1 MGGGEQYQ
9 RGGVSKRNVMG
20 GTRAVNRLVQRPRPR
35 PRTGVPRVASLG
47 SALSSY
53 KLLGSAL
60 SSYKRRTGNTGRSPP
75 PPACAVARPGKRV
88 PLVLL

>member
-35 PRTGVPRVASLG
+35 PRTGVPRVASLA

-60 SSYKRRTGNTGRSPP
+60 SSYKRRTGKY
-75 PPACAVARPGKRV
+75 RPLTAAPRV
-88 PLVLL
+88 RCGPTR